1 MKKAVLFSIF
11 LFLLASST
19 SHASLVPLF
28 RVIATE
34 ALKSAATE
42 VGKTAVKEFMKLFN
56 DDKEIAKKGKPQ
68 LKEEKLVKEKRIW
81 TISPGKLSKDDLK
94 ELAKILKSIDNDMDQ
109 VIKIRGSDNV
119 VATSGSGNV
128 NLGTYQEILGSNS
141 VTSFNQQGGMT
152 ANTINIAI
160 NEWKEIK
167 RLAEE
172 AIADHE
178 KGKEIEIAEY
188 KRRLAEIHK
197 VEYDVLPKE
206 ADEWAKSF
214 IDSLPLRKDK
224 FKTIEND
231 KRITAE
237 RVKNELPI
245 IFDYIFQSLDT
256 KILALQKHIPD
267 IRLERPDNYELVVDL
282 DVSNSIPQYHT
293 RKITF
298 PNKHSIVLI
307 LTPGETQKGIFTS
320 YPNLQFYAVENSR
333 KKYLFCIF
341 GRLPFANVILGHPGM
356 PDVIYGDSPDEAFK
370 DTISKQ
376 FDKLIEIVYLGE

>member
-1 MKKAVLFSIF
+1 
-11 LFLLASST
+11 
-19 SHASLVPLF
+19 
-28 RVIATE
+28 
-34 ALKSAATE
+34 
-42 VGKTAVKEFMKLFN
+42 MKLFN

-81 TISPGKLSKDDLK
+81 TISPGKLSSKDDLK
-94 ELAKILKSIDNDMDQ
+94 ELAKILKSIDNDIDQ
-109 VIKIRGSDNV
+109 VIKISGSDNV

-167 RLAEE
+167 RFAEE

-206 ADEWAKSF
+206 ADEWAKFF

-256 KILALQKHIPD
+256 KILALRKHIPD

-282 DVSNSIPQYHT
+282 DVSNSIPQYLT

-298 PNKHSIVLI
+298 PNKHSIELI
-307 LTPGETQKGIFTS
+307 LTPGTLQKGIFTS

-341 GRLPFANVILGHPGM
+341 WRSPFANVILGHPGM
-356 PDVIYGDSPDEAFK
+356 TDVSYGDSPDEAFK
-370 DTISKQ
+370 GTISKQ
-376 FDKLIEIVYLGE
+376 FDKLIEIVYLEE

>member
-1 MKKAVLFSIF
+1 MKKAVLFFVF
-11 LFLLASST
+11 LFLFASST

-56 DDKEIAKKGKPQ
+56 DDKEIAKKGKPH

-94 ELAKILKSIDNDMDQ
+94 ELAKILKSIDNDIDQ
-109 VIKIRGSDNV
+109 VIKISGSDNV

-128 NLGTYQEILGSNS
+128 NLGTYQEIFGSNS
-141 VTSFNQQGGMT
+141 VTSFNQEGGMT

-214 IDSLPLRKDK
+214 IDSLPLR
-224 FKTIEND
+224 
-231 KRITAE
+231 
-237 RVKNELPI
+237 
-245 IFDYIFQSLDT
+245 
-256 KILALQKHIPD
+256 
-267 IRLERPDNYELVVDL
+267 
-282 DVSNSIPQYHT
+282 
-293 RKITF
+293 
-298 PNKHSIVLI
+298 
-307 LTPGETQKGIFTS
+307 
-320 YPNLQFYAVENSR
+320 
-333 KKYLFCIF
+333 
-341 GRLPFANVILGHPGM
+341 
-356 PDVIYGDSPDEAFK
+356 
-370 DTISKQ
+370 
-376 FDKLIEIVYLGE
+376 